1 MRKIIY
7 SAAAFAALP
16 VGVQAEIQNVQMV
29 QAANAWDGVTYTV
42 LDAETV
48 KQVGS
53 REAVGDAVTLVKGK
67 YTVSFDYKNSSKK
80 TTVYVYIDGSNK
92 ASKEFDVAS
101 DKTTGTLDFEVTKA
115 SSSVQIQAKSASSSN
130 KSDISNVTIEL
141 QYDFSAVTTELTNKI
156 TLLINKIN
164 SYTYPDKDADLE
176 AAGAL
181 AAQLSEIATYEN
193 YKEYGLNDSW
203 ASYPLYQA
211 IDDLDKSTAAKETEY
226 QANKANDDAWG
237 ALNTNYEA
245 AVSQYNEAETAV
257 NAVVADNNQK
267 QTLTATLAGI
277 KTELDN
283 YKAAI
288 DAAKAE
294 GKATEYDTDGTIL
307 TAINEKIAAL
317 KTAVTEANSNYT
329 AYNAVKTKI
338 AAAQTAYI
346 ATSQAIIK
354 SLVDEAQYLLAGAQ
368 EKLTEMAVK
377 IQEAT
382 TANDNS
388 YAAVTA
394 HTDQATNEAK
404 IPTTEAINAIGTEW
418 IAKGDAVKAAYAA
431 VKEKAQTLQD
441 NLDDITIV
449 SALQAQF
456 AEQKGEAQ
464 AAINAINKTI
474 QDNYNTAGMETLNT
488 DADFNEA
495 CTAAQTLIDALKT
508 AVDAASVEY
517 NADAATT
524 TALNNLKTD
533 LQNAKNAVEEKT
545 SKDGNYK
552 PGDKYYKEYTD
563 SVTQMINYVDQ
574 KRAKAFEEGTAK
586 DFNDALNNDSITTA
600 INAYKINGVN
610 ALTNYDEV
618 TDSITSQRQQLAAAI
633 AAFKDLSI
641 YEAPGYDYKSKLDAI
656 DAGLT
661 EKEKAIDDALE
672 LKNKAHWEAL
682 LAITKPMYYEEIKGY
697 MDEKDEKQAE
707 YEATATSNALAAI
720 QALVSTKI
728 TTLNTAINEFE
739 QTNKIN
745 DYADPENKPLGLRTQ
760 AITDSINNVIKPQK
774 EAIEAAIN
782 AITGTELQ
790 KLAELNKQSKAIDAL
805 NKKFAKLQEQAAEI
819 RAAVTANEAAKTE
832 ADAGI
837 TALNTKMTDE
847 VDKLPQRRSAGV
859 NISDTYSTEAKA
871 EGKIT
876 SETHTIYKDYA
887 AEKQA
892 VADSISHLTD
902 SIAKYYG
909 LEQLKAQWESTLKA
923 QVTDPN
929 GLKKVMEAMNTKA
942 NTEYDNWN
950 QYKNNMV
957 GNNKPYKTLYDT
969 MYTLTGQLTETVTG
983 PGALAYYT
991 DLLASYKDERLEI
1004 FKGIW
1009 TSVTGVTFAN
1019 DKRTHEGKVEALQAK
1034 VNTVLQDAKDNKKA
1048 YDDQTALLATAQQT
1062 WNDVY
1067 FAIAATDASTTR
1079 DEYLAEL
1086 NAIQESINNATE
1098 KLEENYTTGK
1108 AATDDQTVDINKMIA
1123 DINDVKA
1130 RQNEGY
1136 NQQIKVDNDARYE
1149 TNMLA
1154 IETLQNVY
1162 KEAAKCRADNSG
1174 SNEELREAI
1183 NNHATAFDQVLYEM
1197 PAKITELKKEMGE
1210 AYGATVSPNLFDK
1223 DGSYFQQI
1231 NDMQAE
1237 ITTEQGDFIRDI
1249 KGVITDWWNGANR
1262 KPAYEDAVAAA
1273 MTAIG
1278 TYSETAQED
1287 AFKDV
1292 VDLIAQGNAAAAE
1305 PNLGEVE
1312 AVVFVLDNGIEDMI
1326 TVDKNEAAN
1335 KDITER
1341 LTKADK
1347 DYTDAKTEIEQASDE
1362 ISVKAQ
1368 SLEDLNTSYENNI
1381 PDAKAA
1387 TDAAYEAVTLPNNRD
1402 NIKDKIDAFNT
1413 VKENALNAV
1422 RNAIALDNANT
1433 EAYDKM
1439 MDTLGIVR
1447 DTLNMAIELNNKYKY
1462 ASVQALNFNHQKE
1475 VLDGYEKNA
1484 ANYKAN
1490 GRAVRMLTN
1499 IQRNANRVK
1508 NSTKLIICEAFVGN
1522 KGYLQNDLDS
1532 IRAQYYLFAADFD
1545 KAEQAAAYKEELEQ
1559 LSDTLMKC
1567 VILNAAEYNDFK
1579 PIFAKTNELLAIQDK
1594 IADLRARLTAENDE
1608 TQNARLLAGFNERI
1622 AALEQKATLEAKAD
1636 WVKQQIVDDQET
1648 IEDAMKELQEEI
1660 AALKADID
1668 AHKGEMA
1675 FYKEKYELQIVALEA
1690 ALETLN
1696 SVVDTYQAK
1705 WDANEAAYAR
1715 LSAEIEVLEG
1725 KRTDAINKV
1734 KGYEYAGTL
1743 DVENNNDIKN
1753 AKRLIDYNKESLKDD
1768 YDNVWLNQESE
1779 LTNKETIESQIQWF
1793 LDTQAR
1799 LDIRNITMGENGLL
1813 SDLNEV
1819 YNSYIQSQSD
1829 YPDNV
1834 RKNLTAQ
1841 YGAIKD
1847 EIQAIYLDNEES
1859 WREDNTETP
1868 AKLRT
1873 SDADHAGYVARIDAV
1888 RERISTFKED
1898 VETQK
1903 LGDLSHDGNI
1913 NTLDYTQI
1921 VNIIIGKNETPAEGT
1936 PEFAAADINGDGF
1949 INVIDATQLVNIILT
1964 GNPEGNTGYARSEDG
1979 SDQPATTSNEP
1990 VPTQELSTAGE
2001 QLGLEVVNTSGKMT
2015 RLALTLQNVNDY
2027 SNLQM
2032 DVVLPEGMKLNSI
2045 GLAERAENHD
2055 LNYNE
2060 VNGATRILL
2069 MGANNAAFAG
2079 RDGAVIYLDVEV
2091 GNGYADGS
2099 IELNDIVLTDAMGNY
2114 GLFSNV
2120 DSSTTGISIAKADE
2134 SLSGKI
2140 YNLGGRVMNG
2150 LKKGINIILNSDG
2163 TTKKVSK

>member
-42 LDAETV
+42 LDAATV

-80 TTVYVYIDGSNK
+80 TTVYVYIDGSSK
-92 ASKEFDVAS
+92 ADKTFDVAS

-130 KSDISNVTIEL
+130 KSNISNVTIEL

-193 YKEYGLNDSW
+193 YKEYGLNNSW

-245 AVSQYNEAETAV
+245 AVSQYNEAKTAV
-257 NAVVADNNQK
+257 EAVVADNNQK

-294 GKATEYDTDGTIL
+294 GKATEYDTDGAIL
-307 TAINEKIAAL
+307 AAINEKIAAL

-368 EKLTEMAVK
+368 EKLTEQAVK

-404 IPTTEAINAIGTEW
+404 IPTTEAITAIGTEW

-441 NLDDITIV
+441 NLDAITIV

-474 QDNYNTAGMETLNT
+474 QDNYNTAGMEELNI
-488 DADFNEA
+488 DAA
-495 CTAAQTLIDALKT
+495 CAAAQALIDALDE
-508 AVDAASVEY
+508 AVTAASVEY

-524 TALNNLKTD
+524 TALNNLTKA
-533 LQNAKNAVEEKT
+533 LKNAKKAVEKT
-545 SKDGNYK
+545 SKDKKYK
-552 PGDKYYKEYTD
+552 PGDTYYKEYTD
-563 SVTQMINYVDQ
+563 SVSQMINYVDQ

-586 DFNDALNNDSITTA
+586 AFNDALNNDSITTA
-600 INAYKINGVN
+600 INAYKTNGVN
-610 ALTNYDEV
+610 ALKNYDVV
-618 TDSITSQRQQLAAAI
+618 TDSITSQRQQLTAAI
-633 AAFKDLSI
+633 EAFKNLDI
-641 YEAPGYDYKSKLDAI
+641 YTAPGYDYKSKLEAI
-656 DAGLT
+656 KAGLKG
-661 EKEKAIDDALE
+661 KEEAIAAALE
-672 LKNKAHWEAL
+672 LKNKANWEAM

-707 YEATATSNALAAI
+707 YEATATSNALTAI
-720 QALVSTKI
+720 TALVDSKME
-728 TTLNTAINEFE
+728 TLTNAINDFDL
-739 QTNKIN
+739 TG
-745 DYADPENKPLGLRTQ
+745 LGLRTSTITDALAEIKSSSEQ
-760 AITDSINNVIKPQK
+760 IAAAITAAK
-774 EAIEAAIN
+774 AIEDN
-782 AITGTELQ
+782 LQ

-805 NKKFAKLQEQAAEI
+805 NKEFKELEEQAAEI
-819 RAAVTANEAAKTE
+819 RAAVAANEAAKTE

-837 TALNTKMTDE
+837 AELNDKKTNE
-847 VDKLPQRRSAGV
+847 VDKLPQRNSAGV
-859 NISDTYSTEAKA
+859 NVKDTYSEDAKN
-871 EGKIT
+871 EGRIT
-876 SETHTIYKDYA
+876 SQWHTIYKDYA

-902 SIAKYYG
+902 SITKYYG

-923 QVTDPN
+923 QVTDAN
-929 GLKKVMEAMNTKA
+929 GLKKVMEAMKTKA
-942 NTEYDNWN
+942 ATEYDNWDK
-950 QYKNNMV
+950 YTKNMV
-957 GNNKPYKTLYDT
+957 ADNMPYKKLYDT
-969 MYTLTGQLTETVTG
+969 MNTLAGQLTETVTG

-991 DLLASYKDERLEI
+991 ELLASYKDKRLDI
-1004 FKGIW
+1004 YKDIW
-1009 TSVTGVTFAN
+1009 TSVTGVTFEN
-1019 DKRTHEGKVEALQAK
+1019 DMSTHEGKIAALQAK
-1034 VNTVLQDAKDNKKA
+1034 VNTVLQDAKDNLKA
-1048 YDDQTALLATAQQT
+1048 YNDQKTLLATVQQT

-1079 DEYLAEL
+1079 DEYLNEL
-1086 NAIQESINNATE
+1086 NAIQERINGASDT
-1098 KLEENYTTGK
+1098 LEENYSNGK
-1108 AATDDQTVDINKMIA
+1108 AATDDQTVNINKMIA
-1123 DINDVKA
+1123 AINDVKA

-1149 TNMLA
+1149 ATMAA
-1154 IETLQNVY
+1154 IDNLQEAY
-1162 KEAAKCRADNSG
+1162 KTATKCRADNSG
-1174 SNEELREAI
+1174 SNDELREAI
-1183 NNHATAFDQVLYEM
+1183 NAHATTFDQVLYEM
-1197 PAKITELKKEMGE
+1197 PAKITELKKEVGE
-1210 AYGATVSPNLFDK
+1210 VYGATESPNLFDK
-1223 DGSYFQQI
+1223 EGTYIQQI
-1231 NDMQAE
+1231 LGMQEE
-1237 ITTEQGDFIRDI
+1237 ITTAQNTFISGI
-1249 KGVITDWWNGANR
+1249 KGVITNWWNGATR
-1262 KPAYEDAVAAA
+1262 KPAYEAAVAAA
-1273 MTAIG
+1273 KNDINA
-1278 TYSETAQED
+1278 YSETAQED

-1292 VDLIAQGNAAAAE
+1292 EDWIAEGDAAAAE
-1305 PNLGEVE
+1305 PNLGGVE

-1362 ISVKAQ
+1362 ISVKAG
-1368 SLEDLNTSYENNI
+1368 SLETLQTSYEENI
-1381 PDAKAA
+1381 TPAKA
-1387 TDAAYEAVTLPNNRD
+1387 DREAAYNDKTLPDSRID
-1402 NIKDKIDAFNT
+1402 IKAKIDAFNND
-1413 VKENALNAV
+1413 KNNALTAV
-1422 RNAIALDNANT
+1422 RNAIADDKANT
-1433 EAYDKM
+1433 AAYDKM

-1462 ASVQALNFNHQKE
+1462 ASFQAGSFNDQKLH
-1475 VLDGYEKNA
+1475 LDGYEKDA
-1484 ANYKAN
+1484 ADYKAT
-1490 GRAVRMLTN
+1490 GSAVYMLAT
-1499 IQRNANRVK
+1499 IQDNANSVK
-1508 NSTKLIICEAFVGN
+1508 NSTKSIICDAFQGN

-1532 IRAQYYLFAADFD
+1532 IRAQYNLFAADFD
-1545 KAEQAAAYKEELEQ
+1545 KAEKAAAYKEELEQ

-1636 WVKQQIVDDQET
+1636 WVKQQIVDDPET
-1648 IEDAMKELQEEI
+1648 IEDTMKELQDEI

-1668 AHKGEMA
+1668 AHEGEMA

-1696 SVVDTYQAK
+1696 SVVDTYQAQ
-1705 WDANEAAYAR
+1705 WDANEAAYTR
-1715 LSAEIEVLEG
+1715 LSAEIAELEG
-1725 KRTDAINKV
+1725 KRTAAIEKV
-1734 KGYEYAGTL
+1734 SGYEWVSDNYNYENESNIRYALTYINRDRNRL
-1743 DVENNNDIKN
+1743 IAAYDDVE
-1753 AKRLIDYNKESLKDD
+1753 
-1768 YDNVWLNQESE
+1768 LNGDSE
-1779 LTNKETIESQIQWF
+1779 LSYKDRVMGYIQTF
-1793 LDTQAR
+1793 LDRMAYLNIQ
-1799 LDIRNITMGENGLL
+1799 NITMGENGLL
-1813 SDLNEV
+1813 TELNTV
-1819 YNSYIQSQSD
+1819 YYSYSHGD
-1829 YPDNV
+1829 YTDNV
-1834 RKNLTAQ
+1834 WNNLTAQ
-1841 YGAIKD
+1841 YNAIKD
-1847 EIQAIYLDNEES
+1847 EIQAIYDDNEES
-1859 WREDNTETP
+1859 WRVDNTATP

-1873 SDADHAGYVARIDAV
+1873 SDADHAGYVERIAAV

-1898 VETQK
+1898 LETQK
-1903 LGDLSHDGNI
+1903 LGDLSHDGSI

-1921 VNIIIGKNETPAEGT
+1921 VNIIIGKTETPAEGT

-1949 INVIDATQLVNIILT
+1949 INVIDATQLVNIILY

-2099 IELNDIVLTDAMGNY
+2099 IELKDIVLTDAMGNY

-2120 DSSTTGISIAKADE
+2120 DSSTTGISIAKTDE